1 MKQQPCRQEFGADAH
16 AQHGNYQEKGRRNYG
31 KQEAPEKGSHKA
43 ASDQHGDDNEK
54 YRSGG
59 NGDPLLIHTAAGDRR
74 HEPGQGADEQEAR
87 DYGNRGSPTTS
98 EHGSPAVDGIDGV
111 AEHAAREQPHA
122 PTEPADDVRRAER
135 RGCLIRGDVFAGLAN
150 YARALGDSAFL
161 ASLLRMGLFFLIQ
174 VPIMLGLALLIALAL
189 DSGRARGA
197 RSARLLVFMPYAV
210 PAVVATLMWGY
221 LYGPDFGPI
230 AQISR
235 AVGWGTPEFLSPEN
249 ILGSMMNIV
258 TWEFVGYNM
267 IIMYAA
273 LRAIPGE
280 LYEAAEI
287 DGAGQFRIA
296 WNIKIPAIRPAI
308 ILTVIFSIIGT
319 FQLFAE
325 PSLLNAIAPDAI
337 TNAFTPNYYAYN
349 LAFLN
354 RELNYAAAIAFLLGI
369 VIAVLSYVFQLA
381 TERRERRVLVEK
393 GTES

>member
-1 MKQQPCRQEFGADAH
+1 MSASPALSTERAH
-16 AQHGNYQEKGRRNYG
+16 ATAPPSRHHSATKRKQHL
-31 KQEAPEKGSHKA
+31 A
-43 ASDQHGDDNEK
+43 AYLFILPFFAVFLTMLVIPLVYAGYLSLFES
-54 YRSGG
+54 RLIGG
-59 NGDPLLIHTAAGDRR
+59 
-74 HEPGQGADEQEAR
+74 E
-87 DYGNRGSPTTS
+87 
-98 EHGSPAVDGIDGV
+98 
-111 AEHAAREQPHA
+111 
-122 PTEPADDVRRAER
+122 
-135 RGCLIRGDVFAGLAN
+135 VFAGLAN
-150 YARALGDSAFL
+150 YVRALSDSAFL
-161 ASLLRMGLFFLIQ
+161 GSLLRMGLFFVIQ
-174 VPIMLGLALLIALAL
+174 VPIMLGLALLFALAL
-189 DSGRARGA
+189 DSGRARGS
-197 RSARLLVFMPYAV
+197 RSIRLLVFMPYAV

-230 AQISR
+230 AQVAR
-235 AVGWGTPEFLSPEN
+235 AVGWGTPEFLTPEN

-267 IIMYAA
+267 IILYAA
-273 LRAIPGE
+273 LRAIPSE

-296 WNIKIPAIRPAI
+296 WSIKIPAIRPAI

-337 TNAFTPNYYAYN
+337 TNSFTPNYYAYN

-381 TERRERRVLVEK
+381 TERRERKPLAEK
-393 GTES
+393 MLEQKVIVP